1 MAILK
6 TTDLSSRNL
15 RRHNIFELI
24 SRTKSIKMAEDEEV
38 GALFALKKKKSG
50 KKKAKAEASEETT
63 VPEETTETVNVDSS
77 SSAATAVAS
86 TEADIGIPNYSYT
99 QLLERVVDF
108 VQQNN
113 PELAADGKRFKMKPP
128 QLMRGL

>member
-1 MAILK
+1 
-6 TTDLSSRNL
+6 
-15 RRHNIFELI
+15 
-24 SRTKSIKMAEDEEV
+24 MAEDEEV

>member
-63 VPEETTETVNVDSS
+63 LPEETTETVNVDSS